1 MGVKPRADWNGKEK
15 AMKRIITRQRK
26 IILGVLGGLVLAAG
40 IVWAV
45 NPHFIFIRASLQ
57 SDGDLDVSFKEAGL
71 GTNQLINYLATA
83 DATVTCTCVSN
94 SGRCPNAAN
103 KVTFT
108 EAVDQPATFSS
119 GKNGQVSQ
127 TITLEAPAC
136 PPSDPPTCGSG
147 QELRLSAIT
156 WENIELTDQTTPVG
170 PSPATPSS
178 VSATFF
184 TCP

>member
-1 MGVKPRADWNGKEK
+1 
-15 AMKRIITRQRK
+15 MKRIITRQHK
-26 IILGVLGGLVLAAG
+26 IILSGLGVLVLAAG

-57 SDGDLDVSFKEAGL
+57 QDGDLNVSFKEAGL
-71 GTNQLINYLATA
+71 GTNQNINYLASA
-83 DATVTCTCVSN
+83 DATVTCTCVTK
-94 SGRCPNAAN
+94 GGKCPNAAN

-108 EAVDQPATFSS
+108 EAVDQPATFNS
-119 GKNGQVSQ
+119 GKNGQVNQ
-127 TITLEAPAC
+127 TLTLSAPAC

-156 WENIELTDQTTPVG
+156 WENIELTDLTTPVG
-170 PSPATPSS
+170 PEAAEPAS
-178 VSATFF
+178 VSAVFF